1 LIFIEN
7 THAVKQDMI
16 NAECKILNTR
26 TDISKTRAL
35 KNEKKKPVKAILK
48 PEIVQHANIYLCY
61 VLNWKTYSGTT
72 SGADTAHHSGTPE
85 VTHVLVGFV

>member
-1 LIFIEN
+1 VILKTQVYAKRRKKT

-48 PEIVQHANIYLCY
+48 PEIVQHAIN
-61 VLNWKTYSGTT
+61 T
-72 SGADTAHHSGTPE
+72 SCQTKDKGGVVQNETMHKKFNKNQTK
-85 VTHVLVGFV
+85 